1 QLACNPSAHSHKSA
15 TETRGKPQA
24 DGWLAVVPEQA
35 ARRIL
40 IATLQSRNVLEK
52 ELTACT
58 VGANHQLKHFFS
70 RGERALRVERRILR
84 SDADTPAVGGN
95 VLRLQ
100 LGVDLLLID
109 AELRQPR
116 SRDFQENGLLLR
128 AEELDT
134 LDARDQ

>member
-40 IATLQSRNVLEK
+40 IAALQSRNVLEK

-58 VGANHQLKHFFS
+58 VGANHQLKHFPS
-70 RGERALRVERRILR
+70 GGERALRVERRILR
-84 SDADTPAVGGN
+84 PDADTPAVGGH
-95 VLRLQ
+95 VLRLE
-100 LGVDLLLID
+100 LGVDLLLIHTQ
-109 AELRQPR
+109 LRQPS
-116 SRDFQENGLLLR
+116 SRAFHHNR
-128 AEELDT
+128 
-134 LDARDQ
+134 